1 MITVVQG
8 RLGSGKS
15 YETVRAILDHLLHGG
30 AVRTNISL
38 DYRAISKGFGRRLA
52 SWQIGSLSAD
62 DDPKEIPTGDRRGRG
77 SRRTMVVLDE
87 ALNWFQSDTETGKSA
102 KKTWGEWLRQSDK
115 LGQDVIFIAQD
126 FNRASK
132 WIRELAAVVWDIIP
146 TKRLRVFWL
155 LPAWLFFPPFRHGYF
170 CKRIDLRTGNVLG
183 VDFHIYS
190 SRVWKYYD
198 TSETYG
204 FEGAASAYS
213 YGSLAPPFRLP
224 FVPVIVTFLV
234 FVLTVI
240 LTIYVHHTV

>member
-15 YETVRAILDHLLHGG
+15 YETVRAIIEHLLHGG

-52 SWQIGSLSAD
+52 PWQIGTLSAD
-62 DDPKEIPTGDRRGRG
+62 DNPMEIPTGDRRGRG

-146 TKRLRVFWL
+146 TKRLRILWL
-155 LPAWLFFPPFRHGYF
+155 IPAWIFFPPFRKGYF
-170 CKRIDLRTGNVLG
+170 CKKIDLRTGSILG
-183 VDFHIYS
+183 IEFHIYS
-190 SRVWKYYD
+190 ASVYKYYD
-198 TSETYG
+198 TAETYG
-204 FEGAASAYS
+204 FVGAESAYS

-224 FVPVIVTFLV
+224 TIPIAITFAL
-234 FVLTVI
+234 FLGVLI
-240 LTIYVHHTV
+240 LFYVSNTQ